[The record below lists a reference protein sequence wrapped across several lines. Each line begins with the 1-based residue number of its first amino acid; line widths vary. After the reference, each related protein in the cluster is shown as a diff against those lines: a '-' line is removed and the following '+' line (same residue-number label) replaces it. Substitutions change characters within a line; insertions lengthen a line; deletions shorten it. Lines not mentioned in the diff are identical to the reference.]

1 MGRCD
6 GHNFAMT
13 IVRWSDHLEGRSLG
27 LASTEAEREAMTTNT
42 STESSEL
49 KATLNLQRKAAI
61 AQGGAFDHAGKVTV
75 ERLVD
80 FDMKRTIFGGLE
92 GVPKMFMTEKLAKE
106 PVWNDG
112 PAAEV
117 ETAYAEL
124 EASHPVP
131 KVDQRLIDFMV
142 DECDFSMEH
151 ADGTFLEHL
160 VFCHDYAAHHYPQHS
175 PNVALLHSILGTA
188 TNTFA
193 MDAAKIPKLKALL
206 TDFEALHVECF
217 PSVLRLFY
225 NGDFLD
231 ELEANMHRLDQ
242 LEALH
247 LNRVIDN
254 EPLVID
260 AENLWIDLNFHL
272 MHFVDFMPSANWSSQ
287 RADPLMQM
295 FERLSNLLDRAG
307 KREAAVAVS
316 FPTDKAAP
324 IGEDRTLFGRVTGL
338 LPPSITLKLAKKS
351 IQAYSEEAGHDLSYR
366 LTWK

>member
-1 MGRCD
+1 M
-6 GHNFAMT
+6 
-13 IVRWSDHLEGRSLG
+13 
-27 LASTEAEREAMTTNT
+27 STNET
-42 STESSEL
+42 TESSAL

-61 AQGGAFDHAGKVTV
+61 TSGGAFDHAGKVRV
-75 ERLVD
+75 ERLD
-80 FDMKRTIFGGLE
+80 GFDMKRTIFGALE

-112 PAAEV
+112 PAAAV
-117 ETAYAEL
+117 EAAYAEL
-124 EASHPVP
+124 DAAHPIP
-131 KVDQRLIDFMV
+131 KIDQRLIDFMV
-142 DECDFSMEH
+142 EECDFSMEH

-160 VFCHDYAAHHYPQHS
+160 VFCHDYAARHYPEHS

-193 MDAAKIPKLKALL
+193 MDATKIPKLKELL
-206 TDFEALHVECF
+206 TESEALHMEAF

-242 LEALH
+242 LEVLH

-254 EPLVID
+254 VPLTID
-260 AENLWIDLNFHL
+260 AENLWINLNFHL
-272 MHFVDFMPSANWSSQ
+272 MHFVDFMPSANWSAQ
-287 RADPLMQM
+287 RSDPLMQM

-307 KREAAVAVS
+307 KRQAAVTVS
-316 FPTDKAAP
+316 FPTGKAAP
-324 IGEDRTLFGRVTGL
+324 IAEERTMFGRVAAL

-351 IQAYSEEAGHDLSYR
+351 IQAYSVEAGHDLSFR
-366 LTWK
+366 LVWT